1 MSDRRHSAIPLREQ
15 AAMMLMRASPI
26 APLDV
31 HDAGLVIDAMQPVF
45 VEAGTVFIEE
55 GQADNNEF
63 MALLI
68 EGQVRAESAT
78 NAPGEDMVISVIDAG
93 SLIGEMGL
101 IDGAPRSA
109 TCTALTDLK
118 LAILTRE
125 ALRGLIALHP
135 AVASRLLLAVAGLLG
150 VRVRESNR
158 RLRTLSQVAKA
169 MQRELDATHAINRRL
184 LREHDGLDAPI
195 SVQAALRPSGVPTLD
210 SGFDTDL
217 APPNFSPPGGR

>member
-1 MSDRRHSAIPLREQ
+1 MNDRRNPALPLRDQ
-15 AAMMLMRASPI
+15 AALMLMRASPI
-26 APLDV
+26 AQLDA

-45 VEAGTVFIEE
+45 VVAGTVFIEE
-55 GQADNNEF
+55 GQADGNEF

-68 EGQVRAESAT
+68 EGQVRAEAAT
-78 NAPGEDMVISVIDAG
+78 NTAGEDVLISVIDAG

-125 ALRGLIALHP
+125 ALRGLVELHP
-135 AVASRLLLAVAGLLG
+135 AVAVRLLLAVAGLLG
-150 VRVRESNR
+150 VRVRENNR

-195 SVQAALRPSGVPTLD
+195 SVHAALRPTGLPALD

-217 APPNFSPPGGR
+217 APPNFGPLDRR

>member
-1 MSDRRHSAIPLREQ
+1 MSYGRNSAIPLRDQ
-15 AAMMLMRASPI
+15 AALMLMRASPI
-26 APLDV
+26 AQLDA

-45 VEAGTVFIEE
+45 VEAGTVFIQE
-55 GQADNNEF
+55 GQADGNEF

-68 EGQVRAESAT
+68 EGQVRAENAT
-78 NAPGEDMVISVIDAG
+78 NAPGEDVVISVIDAG

-125 ALRGLIALHP
+125 ALQGLVELHP
-135 AVASRLLLAVAGLLG
+135 AVAARLLLAVAGLLG
-150 VRVRESNR
+150 VRVRENNR
-158 RLRTLSQVAKA
+158 RLRTLSQLAKA

-184 LREHDGLDAPI
+184 LREHDGLSAPI
-195 SVQAALRPSGVPTLD
+195 SIHAALQPRGLPALD

-217 APPNFSPPGGR
+217 APSNFGPLGGR

>member
-1 MSDRRHSAIPLREQ
+1 MSERRPSAIPLREQ

-55 GQADNNEF
+55 GQTDNNEF

-68 EGQVRAESAT
+68 EGQVRAENAT

-118 LAILTRE
+118 LAILSRE
-125 ALRGLIALHP
+125 ALRGLVEVQP
-135 AVASRLLLAVAGLLG
+135 AVAARLLLSVAGLLG
-150 VRVRESNR
+150 VRVRENNR

-184 LREHDGLDAPI
+184 LHGPRDGLDPTG
-195 SVQAALRPSGVPTLD
+195 RPALD

-217 APPNFSPPGGR
+217 APSNFGPLDGR

>member
-1 MSDRRHSAIPLREQ
+1 MNKLRNPATPLRDQ
-15 AAMMLMRASPI
+15 AALMLMRASPV
-26 APLDV
+26 AELDV
-31 HDAGLVIDAMQPVF
+31 HDAGLVVDAMQPVF

-55 GQADNNEF
+55 GQTDGNEF

-68 EGQVRAESAT
+68 EGQVRAENAPG
-78 NAPGEDMVISVIDAG
+78 APGEDMVISLIGAG

-118 LAILTRE
+118 LAILSRD
-125 ALRGLIALHP
+125 ALRGLVEVQP
-135 AVASRLLLAVAGLLG
+135 AVAARLLLTVAGLLG
-150 VRVRESNR
+150 ERVRESNR

-184 LREHDGLDAPI
+184 LRAHDIDAPS
-195 SVQAALRPSGVPTLD
+195 SVNAALQPPGLPALD

-217 APPNFSPPGGR
+217 APSNFGPLDGR

>member
-1 MSDRRHSAIPLREQ
+1 MSYGRNSAIPLRDQ
-15 AAMMLMRASPI
+15 AALMLMRASPI
-26 APLDV
+26 AQLDT

-45 VEAGTVFIEE
+45 VEAGTVFIQE
-55 GQADNNEF
+55 GQADGNEF

-68 EGQVRAESAT
+68 EGQVRAENAT
-78 NAPGEDMVISVIDAG
+78 NAPGEDVVISVIDAG

-125 ALRGLIALHP
+125 ALQGLVELHP
-135 AVASRLLLAVAGLLG
+135 AVAARLLLAVAGLLG
-150 VRVRESNR
+150 VRVRENNR
-158 RLRTLSQVAKA
+158 RLRTLSQLAKA

-184 LREHDGLDAPI
+184 LRAHDGLDAPI
-195 SVQAALRPSGVPTLD
+195 SVNAALHPRGLPALD

-217 APPNFSPPGGR
+217 APTNFGPLGGR

>member
-1 MSDRRHSAIPLREQ
+1 MSNLRDPSTPLRDQ
-15 AAMMLMRASPI
+15 AALMLMRASPV
-26 APLDV
+26 AELDV

-55 GQADNNEF
+55 GQTDGNEF

-68 EGQVRAESAT
+68 EGQVRAENAT
-78 NAPGEDMVISVIDAG
+78 GAPGEDMVISLIGAG

-118 LAILTRE
+118 LAILSRD
-125 ALRGLIALHP
+125 ALRGLVEVQP
-135 AVASRLLLAVAGLLG
+135 AVAARLLLTVSGLLG
-150 VRVRESNR
+150 VRVRENNR

-184 LREHDGLDAPI
+184 LRAHDIDAPS
-195 SVQAALRPSGVPTLD
+195 SVNAALQTPGLPALD

-217 APPNFSPPGGR
+217 APSNFGPLDGR

>member
-1 MSDRRHSAIPLREQ
+1 MSYGRTSAIPLRDQ
-15 AAMMLMRASPI
+15 AALMLMRASPI
-26 APLDV
+26 AQLDA

-45 VEAGTVFIEE
+45 VEAGTVFIQE
-55 GQADNNEF
+55 GQADGNEF

-68 EGQVRAESAT
+68 EGQVRAENAT
-78 NAPGEDMVISVIDAG
+78 NAPGEDVVISVIDAG

-125 ALRGLIALHP
+125 ALQGLVELHP
-135 AVASRLLLAVAGLLG
+135 AVAARLLLAVAGLLG
-150 VRVRESNR
+150 VRVRENNR
-158 RLRTLSQVAKA
+158 RLRTLSQLAKA

-184 LREHDGLDAPI
+184 LRAHDGLDAPI
-195 SVQAALRPSGVPTLD
+195 SVNAALRPRGLPALD

-217 APPNFSPPGGR
+217 AATNFGPLGGR

>member
-1 MSDRRHSAIPLREQ
+1 MSNLRNPATSLRDQ
-15 AAMMLMRASPI
+15 AALMLMRASPV
-26 APLDV
+26 AELDF

-55 GQADNNEF
+55 GQTDGNEF

-68 EGQVRAESAT
+68 EGQVRAENAT
-78 NAPGEDMVISVIDAG
+78 GAPGEDMVISLIGAG
-93 SLIGEMGL
+93 NLIGEMGL

-118 LAILTRE
+118 LAILSRE
-125 ALRGLIALHP
+125 ALRGLVELQP
-135 AVASRLLLAVAGLLG
+135 AVATRLLLTVAGLLG
-150 VRVRESNR
+150 VRVRENNR

-184 LREHDGLDAPI
+184 LSAQGGMEAPT
-195 SVQAALRPSGVPTLD
+195 SVHGALSRPGPAALD

-217 APPNFSPPGGR
+217 APSNFGPLSDR

>member
-1 MSDRRHSAIPLREQ
+1 MSNLRNPATPLRDQ
-15 AAMMLMRASPI
+15 AALMLMRASPV
-26 APLDV
+26 AELDV

-55 GQADNNEF
+55 GQTDGNEF

-68 EGQVRAESAT
+68 EGQVRAENAT
-78 NAPGEDMVISVIDAG
+78 NAPGEDVVISVIDAG

-118 LAILTRE
+118 LAILSRE
-125 ALRGLIALHP
+125 ALRGLVEVQP
-135 AVASRLLLAVAGLLG
+135 AVAARLLLAVAGLLG
-150 VRVRESNR
+150 VRVRENNR
-158 RLRTLSQVAKA
+158 RLRTLSQVTKA

-184 LREHDGLDAPI
+184 LRAHDGMDAPI
-195 SVQAALRPSGVPTLD
+195 SISAPLRPSGMPALD

-217 APPNFSPPGGR
+217 APSNFGPLDGR

>member
-1 MSDRRHSAIPLREQ
+1 MSYGRTSAIPLRDQ
-15 AAMMLMRASPI
+15 AALMLMRASPI
-26 APLDV
+26 AQLDA

-45 VEAGTVFIEE
+45 VEAGSVFIQE
-55 GQADNNEF
+55 GQADGNEF

-68 EGQVRAESAT
+68 EGQVRAENAT
-78 NAPGEDMVISVIDAG
+78 NAPGEDVVISVIDAG

-125 ALRGLIALHP
+125 ALQGLVELHP
-135 AVASRLLLAVAGLLG
+135 AVAARLLLAVAGLLG
-150 VRVRESNR
+150 VRVRENNR
-158 RLRTLSQVAKA
+158 RLRTLSQLAKA
-169 MQRELDATHAINRRL
+169 MQRELDATHAVNRRL
-184 LREHDGLDAPI
+184 LRAHDGLDAPI
-195 SVQAALRPSGVPTLD
+195 SVNATLQPRGLPALD

-217 APPNFSPPGGR
+217 APTNFGPLGGR

>member
-1 MSDRRHSAIPLREQ
+1 MNKLRNPATSLRDQ
-15 AAMMLMRASPI
+15 AALMLMRASPV
-26 APLDV
+26 AELDV
-31 HDAGLVIDAMQPVF
+31 HDAGLVVDAMQPVF
-45 VEAGTVFIEE
+45 IEAGTVFIEE
-55 GQADNNEF
+55 GQTDGNEF

-68 EGQVRAESAT
+68 EGQVRAENAT
-78 NAPGEDMVISVIDAG
+78 HAAGEDVLISVIDAG

-118 LAILTRE
+118 LAILSRE
-125 ALRGLIALHP
+125 ALRGLVEVQP
-135 AVASRLLLAVAGLLG
+135 AVAARLLLAVAGLLG
-150 VRVRESNR
+150 GRVRESNR

-184 LREHDGLDAPI
+184 LRAHDGVDAPD
-195 SVQAALRPSGVPTLD
+195 SVNAALLPPGLPALD

-217 APPNFSPPGGR
+217 APPNFGPLDGR

>member
-1 MSDRRHSAIPLREQ
+1 MSERRPSAIPLREQ

-55 GQADNNEF
+55 GQTDGNEF

-68 EGQVRAESAT
+68 EGQVRAENAT
-78 NAPGEDMVISVIDAG
+78 NAPGEDVVISLIDAG

-118 LAILTRE
+118 LAILSRE
-125 ALRGLIALHP
+125 ALRGLVEVQP
-135 AVASRLLLAVAGLLG
+135 AVAARLLLSVAGLLG
-150 VRVRESNR
+150 VRVRENNR

-184 LREHDGLDAPI
+184 LHGPRDGLDPPG
-195 SVQAALRPSGVPTLD
+195 RPALD

-217 APPNFSPPGGR
+217 APSNFGPLDGR

>member
-1 MSDRRHSAIPLREQ
+1 MTNAWRPFASLRDN
-15 AAMMLMRASPI
+15 AALMLMRASPV
-26 APLDV
+26 AELDF

-45 VEAGTVFIEE
+45 IEAGAVFIEE
-55 GQADNNEF
+55 GQTDGNEF

-68 EGQVRAESAT
+68 EGQVRAENAT
-78 NAPGEDMVISVIDAG
+78 GVPGEDVVISLIGAG

-118 LAILTRE
+118 LAILSQQ
-125 ALRGLIALHP
+125 ALRGLVEVQPAIA
-135 AVASRLLLAVAGLLG
+135 ARLLLAVAGLLG
-150 VRVRESNR
+150 ARVRENNR
-158 RLRTLSQVAKA
+158 RLRMFSLMAKA

-184 LREHDGLDAPI
+184 LRDGAVEAPPTVNDALMPR
-195 SVQAALRPSGVPTLD
+195 AGTATLD

-217 APPNFSPPGGR
+217 APSNFGPLGGR

>member
-1 MSDRRHSAIPLREQ
+1 MNKLRNPATPLRDQ
-15 AAMMLMRASPI
+15 AALMLMRASPV
-26 APLDV
+26 AELDI
-31 HDAGLVIDAMQPVF
+31 HDAGLVVDAMQPVF

-55 GQADNNEF
+55 GQTDGNEF

-68 EGQVRAESAT
+68 EGQVRAENAT
-78 NAPGEDMVISVIDAG
+78 GAPGEDMVISLIGAG

-118 LAILTRE
+118 LAILSRD
-125 ALRGLIALHP
+125 ALRGLVEVQP
-135 AVASRLLLAVAGLLG
+135 AVAARLLLTVAGLLG
-150 VRVRESNR
+150 ERVRESNR

-184 LREHDGLDAPI
+184 LRAHDIDAPS
-195 SVQAALRPSGVPTLD
+195 SVNAALQPPGLPALD

-217 APPNFSPPGGR
+217 APSNFGPLDGR

>member
-1 MSDRRHSAIPLREQ
+1 MSYGRTSAIPLRDQ
-15 AAMMLMRASPI
+15 ATLMLMRASPI
-26 APLDV
+26 AQLDA

-45 VEAGTVFIEE
+45 VEAGTVFIQE
-55 GQADNNEF
+55 GQADGNEF

-68 EGQVRAESAT
+68 EGQVRAENAT
-78 NAPGEDMVISVIDAG
+78 NAPGEDVVISVIDAG

-125 ALRGLIALHP
+125 ALQGLVELHP
-135 AVASRLLLAVAGLLG
+135 AVAARLLLAVAGLLG
-150 VRVRESNR
+150 VRVRENNR
-158 RLRTLSQVAKA
+158 RLRTLSQLAKA
-169 MQRELDATHAINRRL
+169 MQRELDATHAVNRRL
-184 LREHDGLDAPI
+184 LRAHDGLDAPI
-195 SVQAALRPSGVPTLD
+195 SVNAALRPRGLPALD

-217 APPNFSPPGGR
+217 AATNFGPLGGR